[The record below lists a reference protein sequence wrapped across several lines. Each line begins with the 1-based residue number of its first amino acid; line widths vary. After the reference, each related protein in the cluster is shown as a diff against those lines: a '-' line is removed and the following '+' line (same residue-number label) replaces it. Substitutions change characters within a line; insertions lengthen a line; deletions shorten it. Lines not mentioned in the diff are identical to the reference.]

1 MQLIKSTEKI
11 LKENLTLNVEN
22 HYFDDDIEGCDNKIL
37 EDNKLSTVVKFKD
50 TSGKNRPVREDDL
63 LLDKITI
70 HTSFIFTRLMKLS
83 AKVKYKSRRRQKQI
97 IFSCLSWQRT
107 AVNEAMMKYRY

>member
-50 TSGKNRPVREDDL
+50 TSGKNRPVREHDL
-63 LLDKITI
+63 LLDKILYLP
-70 HTSFIFTRLMKLS
+70 HYLYRLMKIS
-83 AKVKYKSRRRQKQI
+83 AKVKYKSKLFI
-97 IFSCLSWQRT
+97 
-107 AVNEAMMKYRY
+107 AAYRGRELR

>member
-50 TSGKNRPVREDDL
+50 TSGKNRPVREHDL
-63 LLDKITI
+63 LLDKISTYLI
-70 HTSFIFTRLMKLS
+70 YLYPIDEIKCKG
-83 AKVKYKSRRRQKQI
+83 KVQK
-97 IFSCLSWQRT
+97 
-107 AVNEAMMKYRY
+107 

>member
-50 TSGKNRPVREDDL
+50 TSGKNRPVREHDL
-63 LLDKITI
+63 LLDKILYLP
-70 HTSFIFTRLMKLS
+70 HLS
-83 AKVKYKSRRRQKQI
+83 LSIDENKCKGKVQK
-97 IFSCLSWQRT
+97 
-107 AVNEAMMKYRY
+107 

>member
-50 TSGKNRPVREDDL
+50 TSGKNRPVREHDL
-63 LLDKITI
+63 LLDKISTYLP
-70 HTSFIFTRLMKLS
+70 HLS
-83 AKVKYKSRRRQKQI
+83 LSIDENKCKGKVQKQI
-97 IFSCLSWQRT
+97 IYSCLSWQRT
-107 AVNEAMMKYRY
+107 AVNDEMMKYRY